1 VISRRAVEV
10 ALVLVG
16 VGVSAYLT
24 AVHYAR
30 GVVPLA
36 CAQGSVV
43 NCEAVTTSAAST
55 IGPLPVAL
63 LGLLWF
69 GATLVLVSVPAKR
82 MAPIAGARLGWTLLG
97 LLFVFYLVYAELF
110 LIGAI
115 CLWCTVVHVVVI
127 VLFLVEL
134 AAFVDQATPWHQ

>member
-1 VISRRAVEV
+1 M
-10 ALVLVG
+10 ALVAVG
-16 VGVSAYLT
+16 LAVSAYLT
-24 AVHYAR
+24 AVHYSQGA
-30 GVVPLA
+30 VPLA

-43 NCEAVTTSAAST
+43 NCEAVTTSTAST
-55 IGPLPVAL
+55 IGPFPVAL

-69 GATLVLVSVPAKR
+69 AATLGLLLVSPKQFAS
-82 MAPIAGARLGWTLLG
+82 IALARLGWTLLG
-97 LLFVFYLVYAELF
+97 LLFVFYLIYAELF

-134 AAFVDQATPWHQ
+134 AAFVDQTATA